1 MAQNSQALDLAE
13 AINQLKSEIKFQPGK
28 ETLPLEGALERIL
41 AAPVH
46 APLDMPPFPASAMDG
61 YALRRLDFQDDPG
74 RAFRVVGQSLAGHPY
89 AGKVG
94 SGEAVRIFTGAVVPT
109 GADQIILQ
117 EELAQQLDEDAGQTR
132 VQFKPH
138 QPGESYVRPVAHDVA
153 HGAQVASP
161 GEVLNPFLFGA
172 LTSYGV
178 SQVEVVKPIRVGVF
192 STGDELV
199 PAGTPAAE
207 LQPGQIYDSNRAT
220 VLALLRN
227 PNLHINDLGRIA
239 DDADQTREFLTR
251 ASADCD
257 VLITSGGV
265 SVGEADFVT
274 RSIAE
279 LGRLNVWKLN
289 LKPGKPMAVGSIGG
303 CTIFGLPGN
312 PVSTVVTLLLVARP
326 LIFHMLTGT
335 IQTPLRYHAELAND
349 IQHRAG
355 RTEFQRGVVRAAE
368 NGTGLVV
375 RHTGDQ
381 SSNRLMSFA
390 QSNCLIEI
398 DQSLGDLPAGSTV
411 PVIPYWGLVEG
422 G

>member
-117 EELAQQLDEDAGQTR
+117 EELAQQLDEDTDQTR

-199 PAGTPAAE
+199 AAGTPAAE

-289 LKPGKPMAVGSIGG
+289 LKPGKPMAVGSIGR
-303 CTIFGLPGN
+303 
-312 PVSTVVTLLLVARP
+312 S
-326 LIFHMLTGT
+326 
-335 IQTPLRYHAELAND
+335 E
-349 IQHRAG
+349 
-355 RTEFQRGVVRAAE
+355 
-368 NGTGLVV
+368 
-375 RHTGDQ
+375 
-381 SSNRLMSFA
+381 
-390 QSNCLIEI
+390 
-398 DQSLGDLPAGSTV
+398 
-411 PVIPYWGLVEG
+411 
-422 G
+422 